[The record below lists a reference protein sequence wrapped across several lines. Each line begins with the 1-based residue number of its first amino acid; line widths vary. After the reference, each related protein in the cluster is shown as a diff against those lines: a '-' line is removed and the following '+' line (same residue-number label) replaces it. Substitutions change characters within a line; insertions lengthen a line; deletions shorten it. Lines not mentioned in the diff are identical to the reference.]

1 MKTLSSTYATK
12 VGSNVTK
19 TYLAELKQLAKMS
32 GKDYSEVLKEM
43 MFHIGEDVEAMPAT
57 TEETSPTHGETT
69 VVSPPANKEQQ
80 SLTSFSDATPSMNY
94 ATDHV
99 PLTNGKR
106 APSLSVSDLNPPD
119 IQKVVVE
126 HIVRRQDS
134 VPHTQSQVRLRSFSG
149 KTPRPNHETDYET
162 WRTHIELLQNYPSMS
177 PLQISRKIHESLL
190 PPASDVVKGLRP
202 ESPPAAYLQLLDSAF
217 GTVEDGEELFA
228 QFLNTLQDPGEKSS
242 TYLHRLQLT
251 LNRATK
257 GGELQMKKWTN
268 ISLSSSAG
276 DVGITP
282 CSAPCSWS
290 KRRAAHPNSQ
300 TSCS

>member
-1 MKTLSSTYATK
+1 MTSMDFIQKSGVKIPNAVTVSGLTQVAEQDEQIIDFLKQYGKIERVLFVDDSQSEFFQNLIVEYASGSALEGLEPHLPYTCIARGDPTVVYEVKTLSSTYATK

-57 TEETSPTHGETT
+57 TEETSPTHVETT

-80 SLTSFSDATPSMNY
+80 SLTSFSDVTPSMNY

-106 APSLSVSDLNPPD
+106 APSLSVSNLNPPD

-126 HIVRRQDS
+126 HIVQRQDS

-149 KTPRPNHETDYET
+149 KTPRPNH
-162 WRTHIELLQNYPSMS
+162 
-177 PLQISRKIHESLL
+177 
-190 PPASDVVKGLRP
+190 
-202 ESPPAAYLQLLDSAF
+202 
-217 GTVEDGEELFA
+217 
-228 QFLNTLQDPGEKSS
+228 
-242 TYLHRLQLT
+242 
-251 LNRATK
+251 
-257 GGELQMKKWTN
+257 
-268 ISLSSSAG
+268 
-276 DVGITP
+276 
-282 CSAPCSWS
+282 
-290 KRRAAHPNSQ
+290 
-300 TSCS
+300 